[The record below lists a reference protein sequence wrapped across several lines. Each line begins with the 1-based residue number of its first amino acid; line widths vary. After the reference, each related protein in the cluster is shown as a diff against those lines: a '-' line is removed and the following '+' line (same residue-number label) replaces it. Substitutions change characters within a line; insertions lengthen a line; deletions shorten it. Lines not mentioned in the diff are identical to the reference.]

1 MPALIVAAGAFVAG
15 TVLAALLGGAW
26 WASALLAV
34 ALAAAAWLALP
45 RGRFDRPSALVLIA
59 AVALL
64 AAGHARFAAADGE
77 ALPPLASLSGTHKI
91 VAVAQRDATVRAT
104 FARVDLTVQSI
115 DGVAATGGLRLSL
128 PAPERPILGGDRIRA
143 VVAIE
148 PPPVLA
154 DFDYAGYLRDRGI
167 HAMAAFPSEFAVIE
181 RESGNVAIRELRR
194 VRRWL
199 VANIERSLP
208 EPEAALAAGILIG
221 ERPSFASGLSDDL
234 RRTGTTHLVV
244 VSGQNVA
251 LLLGI
256 TTATL
261 TMVLS
266 RRRASLLVLALLPAY
281 VLLVGLDP
289 PVLRAAIMAVGIAVA
304 GISGRRTPGWIYLL
318 YAAALMLA
326 VDPLLARD
334 VAFQLSMS
342 ATAGV
347 MLIAPPLRDRILTLA
362 GWQAEGARAAVVE
375 AGALA
380 GGAALAVLPVQ
391 AAAFENISLL
401 TVPAN
406 VIVAPLYEATVAVA
420 ALTALLGFIDPF
432 ADAFGATA
440 RFVPAAFV
448 ATVDVLARLPGGEL
462 TVRAPLAAGAGWY
475 AALIAGVWALQR
487 GEAPVLAPSARSG
500 FATTTALA
508 AISGGL
514 WLAVLAPAQPY
525 AAVTVLDAGRG
536 LAVLIE
542 DGDSRVL
549 VDTGPP
555 DGAIVEALSRAGV
568 RGRIE
573 AVVITHD
580 HLDHRGGLRELQ
592 LRFDI
597 DRVLGGADATQAP
610 PVEVVDIGDR
620 IRLSARTT
628 IEVLSPP
635 IATAGRRHRSEND
648 RSLVLLVTIGERRIL
663 LTADI
668 EAPAEQWLLASGTDL
683 RADVLVVAHH
693 GSNSSSTRDFLD
705 AVQPSVA
712 VIPAG
717 FPDPHPAVLARLG
730 GGGVLIFRTDLD
742 GDVTL
747 LSDGK
752 RLWAG
757 SSR

>member
-26 WASALLAV
+26 WASALVAV
-34 ALAAAAWLALP
+34 ALAATAWLALP
-45 RGRFDRPSALVLIA
+45 RGRFDRPSAFVLLA

-64 AAGHARFAAADGE
+64 AAGHARLAAVDGRP
-77 ALPPLASLSGTHKI
+77 APPLASLTGTHEVVG
-91 VAVAQRDATVRAT
+91 VARRDATVRAT
-104 FARVDLTVQSI
+104 LARVDLAVESI
-115 DGVAATGGLRLSL
+115 DGVAAEGGLRLSL

-148 PPPVLA
+148 PPPELA
-154 DFDYAGYLRDRGI
+154 EFDYAGYLRGRGI
-167 HAMAAFPSEFAVIE
+167 HAVAAFPAEFAVIE
-181 RESGNVAIRELRR
+181 RETGNPVAQRLRR
-194 VRRWL
+194 ARRWL

-208 EPEAALAAGILIG
+208 EPEASLAAGILIG
-221 ERPSFASGLSDDL
+221 ERPSLTSGLSDDL

-256 TTATL
+256 TTAAL
-261 TMVLS
+261 TMVVS
-266 RRRASLLVLALLPAY
+266 RRRASLLVLGLLPAY

-289 PVLRAAIMAVGIAVA
+289 PVVRAAIMAVGIAIA
-304 GISGRRTPGWIYLL
+304 GVSGRRTPGWIYLL

-326 VDPLLARD
+326 LDPLLARD
-334 VAFQLSMS
+334 IAFQLSMS

-347 MLIAPPLRDRILTLA
+347 MLLAPSLRDRILTLA

-391 AAAFENISLL
+391 AAAFETVSLL

-406 VIVAPLYEATVAVA
+406 VIVAPLYEATVAIA
-420 ALTALLGFIDPF
+420 ALTALLGFYGPL
-432 ADAFGATA
+432 ADAFAATVQ
-440 RFVPAAFV
+440 FVPAAFV
-448 ATVDVLARLPGGEL
+448 ATVDQLARLPGGEL
-462 TVRAPLAAGAGWY
+462 PLRAPLAVGAGWY

-508 AISGGL
+508 AVTGGL
-514 WLAVLAPAQPY
+514 WLAVLAPGQPH
-525 AAVTVLDAGRG
+525 AVVTVLDVQG

-549 VDTGPP
+549 VDTGPS
-555 DGAIVEALSRAGV
+555 DGTVVEALSRAGV
-568 RGRIE
+568 RDTID
-573 AVVITHD
+573 AVVITHA
-580 HLDHRGGLRELQ
+580 HLDHRGGLPALQ
-592 LRFDI
+592 LRFNV
-597 DRVLGGADATQAP
+597 DRVLGDGAPAAQRL
-610 PVEVVDIGDR
+610 DIGDR
-620 IRLSARTT
+620 IHLSARTT

-635 IATAGRRHRSEND
+635 VVTAGRLHRSDND
-648 RSLVLLVTIGERRIL
+648 RSLVLLITIGDRRIL

-668 EAPAEQWLLASGTDL
+668 EAPAEQWLIASGIDL
-683 RADVLVVAHH
+683 RADVLLIAHH
-693 GSNSSSTRDFLD
+693 GSKSSSTRAFLD

-712 VIPAG
+712 VIPVG
-717 FPDPHPAVLARLG
+717 ESDPHPEVLARFE
-730 GGGVLIFRTDLD
+730 GGGVLLFRTDLD
-742 GDVTL
+742 GDVAL
-747 LSDGK
+747 LSDGR
-752 RLWAG
+752 RLWVS